1 MSHYFIKINAASL
14 SCVAQ
19 AGTGMEGIG
28 RVKYNEVKLKHSREI
43 TVLPN
48 QIRIKKQP
56 SEKGG

>member
-1 MSHYFIKINAASL
+1 
-14 SCVAQ
+14 
-19 AGTGMEGIG
+19 MEGIG